1 MTAKILRLSF
11 KYLVALGLSLVSSQT
26 AFAQSMPWETPL
38 RSIQTSLQGPTAQL
52 IVVIAIVASGLAFCL
67 GESGGFFRRCAGIVF
82 GAAIAIG
89 ASTFAATLFGF

>member
-1 MTAKILRLSF
+1 MAYYKCQMKII
-11 KYLVALGLSLVSSQT
+11 SLVTFILLTTSSQL
-26 AFAQSMPWETPL
+26 AFAQTMPWETPL

-52 IVVIAIVASGLAFCL
+52 IVIIAIVASGLAFCL

-89 ASTFAATLFGF
+89 ASSFAATLFGF

>member
-1 MTAKILRLSF
+1 MGEKKGQAKIATLSILF
-11 KYLVALGLSLVSSQT
+11 LLIAPTQEALAQT
-26 AFAQSMPWETPL
+26 MPWETPL

-52 IVVIAIVASGLAFCL
+52 IVIIAIVASGLAFCL

-89 ASTFAATLFGF
+89 ASSSRLS